1 MFPLLLRVLTIA
13 GTFAVAAVI
22 TRRYMSH
29 KEAENSY
36 DAGNGGQSHSDSG
49 GSSHVVSETSRR
61 GSKSPA
67 QGEANSSDR
76 VSVCHHDPGEATGP
90 AVSVEAA
97 SMANSTSLEKIPADG
112 PHGDLA
118 QAEASEGNEPHA
130 EKIHVEASP
139 AKAAEADAPHIEIH
153 HHTNSSFA
161 PETVSNPAEERA
173 RIVLDS
179 SKQILTN
186 YKQPDGLKV
195 DLGLAHFSL
204 DTAERL
210 MAQSKYDEAL
220 EKASAV
226 GLLVG
231 MSEMRAAV
239 ENQLKTLASDGA
251 NGEKIKAIRAILS
264 EGDLQLAEASK
275 SFVMEEAG
283 DAGAFMNHLQLAFQK
298 TTQAQSELT
307 KIVA

>member
-29 KEAENSY
+29 KEAESNY
-36 DAGNGGQSHSDSG
+36 DSGNGGASRSDSG
-49 GSSHVVSETSRR
+49 GRSNSGVTETSRR
-61 GSKSPA
+61 GSSA
-67 QGEANSSDR
+67 EASASGSDK
-76 VSVCHHDPGEATGP
+76 VSVSHHASGEATGP

-97 SMANSTSLEKIPADG
+97 SMAGSTTLEKIPAAG
-112 PHGDLA
+112 PA
-118 QAEASEGNEPHA
+118 HA
-130 EKIHVEASP
+130 ESSEMAPAIDPLPATGPAPSKPEAV
-139 AKAAEADAPHIEIH
+139 A
-153 HHTNSSFA
+153 
-161 PETVSNPAEERA
+161 NPAEDRA
-173 RIVLDS
+173 RIVLHS

-210 MAQSKYDEAL
+210 MAQSKFDEAL

-231 MSEMRAAV
+231 MSEMRASV
-239 ENQLKTLASDGA
+239 ENQLKTSQSDEA
-251 NGEKIKAIRAILS
+251 KGEKIKAIRAILL
-264 EGDLQLAEASK
+264 EGDLELAEASK
-275 SFVMEEAG
+275 SFVMDDAG